1 MKLTNEKVAAMC
13 RDLENG
19 VLDNVGIVGYTAARN
34 YRALYDVAEPF
45 FTQRNK
51 LIMEYGEAHYD
62 GDGNIDDYVV
72 DPKSEKFA
80 AFAAKYQELA
90 EIECEVEI
98 LTLPEEKAIDT
109 ISGAQLLQLS
119 WMFERGLE
127 ATE

>member
-34 YRALYDVAEPF
+34 YRALHDVAEPF
-45 FTQRNK
+45 FIQRNK
-51 LIMEYGEAHYD
+51 LIMEYGDAQYD

-80 AFAAKYQELA
+80 AFAAKYQELT

-98 LTLPEEKAIDT
+98 LTLPEEKAIDA